1 VKDLNVK
8 FVKLYTVNLVVL
20 KPKPVPLVSM
30 DIDYGLLLKLLLEIL
45 QVLILLNVKDVTLDV
60 VLVKVM
66 LKYVPDV

>member
-8 FVKLYTVNLVVL
+8 YVKLYTVNLVVL
-20 KPKPVPLVSM
+20 KPKPVLLVSM

-45 QVLILLNVKDVTLDV
+45 QVLILLNVKDVILDV

-66 LKYVPDV
+66 